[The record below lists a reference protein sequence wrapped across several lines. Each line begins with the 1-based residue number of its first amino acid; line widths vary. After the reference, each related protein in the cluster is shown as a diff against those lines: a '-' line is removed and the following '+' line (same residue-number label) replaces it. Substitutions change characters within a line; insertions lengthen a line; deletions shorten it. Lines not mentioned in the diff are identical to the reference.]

1 MSTSTTAKYPVWL
14 LALFVGMLALGT
26 DEFVI
31 SGILPE
37 VADDLGVS
45 LGSAGQLVTAFA
57 FAFALG
63 APVLAFLTDRL
74 DRKKLLT
81 AGLLVFA
88 LANVAVAISDSF
100 VLTLVLRIVAGLAA
114 AVVSPTCMAIAGMA
128 APEGRNGRYL
138 AVVTA
143 GLTVALFTGVPFGS
157 FLGHAIS
164 WRATFGLIAL
174 VSAVVLV
181 LCHFLAPAVPGG
193 TTTGLAARL
202 APVRNPRVLFLVLA
216 MFLSGCGGLMFYNYL
231 GGIFTAQLDAS
242 ATQITVALLIV
253 GLVGVLAVFFGGTL
267 TDKTGPR
274 RAAATI
280 LGGHCLALGGL
291 AVYLSTT
298 ASGVTLAIFV
308 LVGVWSVF
316 AWALS
321 PVMQAGI
328 MTASPEQPM
337 LAMSLGISGL
347 YGGSAVGAAVGG
359 YLLDQHGPSMIP
371 VVGTVFLAVA
381 VVSAVLGTRPVTAT
395 PPVTEPA
402 PAQKPAV

>member
-1 MSTSTTAKYPVWL
+1 VSAPTSARYPVWL

-37 VADDLGVS
+37 VAADLGVS

-57 FAFALG
+57 LAFALG

-81 AGLLVFA
+81 AGLLVFT
-88 LANVAVAISDSF
+88 LANLVVAISDAF
-100 VLTLVLRIVAGLAA
+100 ALTLGLRVVAGLAA
-114 AVVSPTCMAIAGMA
+114 AVVSPTCMAIAGTA

-157 FLGHAIS
+157 FFGHALS

-181 LCHFLAPAVPGG
+181 LCHFLTPAVPGG

-202 APVRNPRVLFLVLA
+202 SPIRDSRVLFLVGA

-231 GGIFTAQLDAS
+231 GGIFTARLDAS
-242 ATQITVALLIV
+242 AANVTAALLIV
-253 GLVGVLAVFFGGTL
+253 GLVGVLAVLFGGIL
-267 TDKTGPR
+267 TDKAGPR
-274 RAAATI
+274 RAATFV

-291 AVYLSTT
+291 ALYLGNTT
-298 ASGVTLAIFV
+298 GSVTLAIFV
-308 LVGVWSVF
+308 LVGVWSIF

-328 MTASPEQPM
+328 MAASPQRAM

-359 YLLDQHGPSMIP
+359 YLLDQHGPATIP

-381 VVSAVLGTRPVTAT
+381 VVSAVLGTRPVAAAT
-395 PPVTEPA
+395 VTNPVATQQPT
-402 PAQKPAV
+402 V

>member
-1 MSTSTTAKYPVWL
+1 MSAPTSARYPVWL

-37 VADDLGVS
+37 VAADLGVS
-45 LGSAGQLVTAFA
+45 LGSAGQLITAFA
-57 FAFALG
+57 LAFALG

-81 AGLLVFA
+81 AGLLVFT
-88 LANVAVAISDSF
+88 LANLVVAISDAF
-100 VLTLVLRIVAGLAA
+100 ALTLGLRVVAGLAA
-114 AVVSPTCMAIAGMA
+114 AVVSPTCMAIAGTA
-128 APEGRNGRYL
+128 APEGRNGHYL

-157 FLGHAIS
+157 FFGHALS

-181 LCHFLAPAVPGG
+181 LCHFLTPAVPGG

-202 APVRNPRVLFLVLA
+202 SPIRDSRVLFLVGA

-231 GGIFTAQLDAS
+231 GGIFTARLDAS
-242 ATQITVALLIV
+242 AANVTAALLIV
-253 GLVGVLAVFFGGTL
+253 GLVGVLAVLFGGIL
-267 TDKTGPR
+267 TDKAGPR
-274 RAAATI
+274 RAATFV

-291 AVYLSTT
+291 ALYLGNTT
-298 ASGVTLAIFV
+298 GSVTLAIFV
-308 LVGVWSVF
+308 LVGVWSIF

-328 MTASPEQPM
+328 MAASPQRAM

-359 YLLDQHGPSMIP
+359 YLLDQHGPATIP

-381 VVSAVLGTRPVTAT
+381 VVSAVLGTRPVAAAT
-395 PPVTEPA
+395 VTNPVATQQPT
-402 PAQKPAV
+402 V

>member
-1 MSTSTTAKYPVWL
+1 MSAPTTARYPVWL

-37 VADDLGVS
+37 VAADLGVS

-57 FAFALG
+57 LAFALG

-81 AGLLVFA
+81 AGLLVFT
-88 LANVAVAISDSF
+88 LANLVVAISDAF
-100 VLTLVLRIVAGLAA
+100 ALTLGLRVVAGLAA
-114 AVVSPTCMAIAGMA
+114 AVVSPTCMAIAGTA

-157 FLGHAIS
+157 FFGHALS

-181 LCHFLAPAVPGG
+181 LCHFLTPAVPGG

-202 APVRNPRVLFLVLA
+202 SPIRDSRVLFLVGA

-231 GGIFTAQLDAS
+231 GGIFTARLNAS
-242 ATQITVALLIV
+242 AANVTAALLIV
-253 GLVGVLAVFFGGTL
+253 GLVGVLAVLFGGIL

-274 RAAATI
+274 RAATFV

-291 AVYLSTT
+291 ALYLGNTT
-298 ASGVTLAIFV
+298 GSVTLAIFV
-308 LVGVWSVF
+308 LVGVWSIF

-328 MTASPEQPM
+328 MAASPQRAM

-359 YLLDQHGPSMIP
+359 YLLDQHGPATIP

-381 VVSAVLGTRPVTAT
+381 VVSAVLGTRPVAAAT
-395 PPVTEPA
+395 VTNPVATQQPT
-402 PAQKPAV
+402 V